1 MRGSRTGHV
10 VEPEMRKTPAKGK
23 WSLKREAED
32 MDQKLT
38 GGDH

>member
-23 WSLKREAED
+23 WSSKREAED